1 MANAVKWSALG
12 TFTTAIAGAAT
23 APTLKSLTNNGRKT
37 GNTIDNSA
45 AGVRNI
51 LSDWE
56 LKVTFAIAP
65 AANSPVELYFL
76 KMPDGTNPEYG
87 DDTSIDPPPSA
98 LVGVFPCR
106 AATVVQRITLRGIV
120 LPATAFKP
128 YVINKAGQAFT
139 GVDNDSILSF
149 IPYNEEI
156 Q

>member
-12 TFTTAIAGAAT
+12 TFTTGIAGATT
-23 APTLKSLTNNGRKT
+23 APTLKNLANNGRKI

-56 LKVTFAIAP
+56 LKVTFAVAP
-65 AANSPVELYFL
+65 AANSPVELYFV
-76 KMPDGTNPEYG
+76 KAADGTNFEYG
-87 DDTSIDPPPSA
+87 SDSIDPPPSA

-106 AATVVQRITLRGIV
+106 AVSTVQRITLRGIV
-120 LPATAFKP
+120 LPATVFQP
-128 YVINKAGQAFT
+128 FVYNKGGQAFT
-139 GVDNDSILSF
+139 NVDNDSILSYV
-149 IPYNEEI
+149 PYNEEI